1 MSVGVEVVVFP
12 RIAGEQWSDTVGST
26 LWGMAAGVA
35 VVLDIVLGPAKIAPV
50 VLPAPASGMVAAIRC
65 TVLQIW
71 RSVGPAGQGPVYSS
85 GSGGGSGA
93 RGGPGP
99 PGRSAGVHTRRSGG
113 HVEVPDSSR
122 GEVRGSV
129 RAC

>member
-1 MSVGVEVVVFP
+1 MSEGIEVVVFP
-12 RIAGEQWSDTVGST
+12 RIAGVQWSDTVGST
-26 LWGMAAGVA
+26 LWECGGRRSRPGYRSWSCEDRAGRLA
-35 VVLDIVLGPAKIAPV
+35 NPCRRRGHRCCVVLYIWRGGIRWALRTRVLH
-50 VLPAPASGMVAAIRC
+50 APAVLVARD
-65 TVLQIW
+65 
-71 RSVGPAGQGPVYSS
+71 
-85 GSGGGSGA
+85 
-93 RGGPGP
+93 GPGP